1 MSSFGLIFIMLD
13 GFGII
18 MWVINGIIIIN
29 VIVMKMLKLLNRVL
43 FIGISLVICLIGLFG
58 VVVNRGI
65 DLEKLL
71 FQVRKLM

>member
-1 MSSFGLIFIMLD
+1 MLD

-58 VVVNRGI
+58 VAVNRGI

-71 FQVRKLM
+71 F

>member
-1 MSSFGLIFIMLD
+1 MSSFGSIFIMSD

-29 VIVMKMLKLLNRVL
+29 VIVMKMLKLLNRVS
-43 FIGISLVICLIGLFG
+43 FIGISLAICLIGLFG

-71 FQVRKLM
+71 F

>member
-1 MSSFGLIFIMLD
+1 MSSFGSIFIMLD

-71 FQVRKLM
+71 F

>member
-29 VIVMKMLKLLNRVL
+29 VIVMKMLKLLNRVS

-65 DLEKLL
+65 DLEKSL
-71 FQVRKLM
+71 F

>member
-71 FQVRKLM
+71 F